1 MKCVFAIVENYTMDR
16 EFFLKLAYA
25 TYKVADVL
33 PQDEEV
39 RGNIKDTATNIVA
52 HLLLPEKE
60 RDGLYIVKEVQRL
73 QEYFNTA
80 KSKQWINPEN
90 FLILEREY
98 DKIIGLSEQ
107 YQQISASVP
116 STPSLSERQKKI
128 LEILRSKEKTQVW
141 ELQKVLPEVTKRTLR
156 RDLDDLLQLN
166 IVERQGEWNEVFYRL
181 K

>member
-1 MKCVFAIVENYTMDR
+1 MQR
-16 EFFLKLAYA
+16 EFFLKLAHA
-25 TYKVADVL
+25 TYKVADIL
-33 PQDEEV
+33 PENEEV
-39 RGNIKDTATNIVA
+39 RSNIKDTATSIVV

-60 RDGLYIVKEVQRL
+60 RDGLYVIKEVQRL

-80 KSKQWINPEN
+80 KNKQWVNPEN

-98 DKIIGLSEQ
+98 DKIIRLFEQ
-107 YQQISASVP
+107 PEQISVSAP
-116 STPSLSERQKKI
+116 PTPSLSERQKKI

-166 IVERQGEWNEVFYRL
+166 LVERQGEWNEVFYRL